1 MPHKIPL
8 LLTSFQRKGILFFL
22 ILLLA
27 VFLVVFLWARRP
39 NSELHFDLETMA
51 AWEVHYQKLQEQ
63 TKAAQTKYQ
72 YNPNFLTAYR
82 AYLLDLSPEAF
93 DRLKAAR
100 KRGEKSYTPAQFQ
113 QLTGI
118 ADSTLARIL
127 PHLKF
132 SAPPQSFEAPK
143 KVQTAVVKKKGINEA
158 TASDLEAIRGIG
170 PVLAA
175 RILKYKAYLGG
186 YSSIDQLQ
194 EVYGLSPQVLTALQQ
209 QFKIQNPPH
218 IQPLEFATATVQEL
232 SGLPYIEYTTARQL
246 VQVRSQ
252 YPNMPLDSLWQYLP
266 FDPMRIRRLT
276 LYLY

>member
-22 ILLLA
+22 ILLLGLFLA
-27 VFLVVFLWARRP
+27 VFLWSHRP
-39 NSELHFDLETMA
+39 NSILYFDFETMA
-51 AWEVHYQKLQEQ
+51 VWETQYQQLQEQ

-93 DRLKAAR
+93 DRLEAAR
-100 KRGEKSYTPAQFQ
+100 NRGEKSYSPAQFQ

-132 SAPPQSFEAPK
+132 SSPSQFHKAPK
-143 KVQTAVVKKKGINEA
+143 KARTVMVKKKGINLA
-158 TASDLEAIRGIG
+158 TTTDLEAIRGIG
-170 PVLAA
+170 PVLAE

-194 EVYGLSPQVLTALQQ
+194 EVYGLSPQVVATLQQ
-209 QFKIQNPPH
+209 RFKIQNLPN
-218 IQPLEFATATVQEL
+218 IQRLEFATATVQEL
-232 SGLPYIEYTTARQL
+232 SALPYLEYTTARQL

-252 YPNMPLDSLWQYLP
+252 HPNKPLDSLWQYLS
-266 FDPMRIRRLT
+266 FDSMRIRRLT

>member
-27 VFLVVFLWARRP
+27 VFLVVFWWADRP
-39 NSELHFDLETMA
+39 NSKLYFDLETMA
-51 AWEVHYQKLQEQ
+51 DWEAEYQKLKTQ
-63 TKAAQTKYQ
+63 TKAAQAKYQ

-82 AYLLDLSPEAF
+82 AYLLDLPPEAF

-118 ADSTLARIL
+118 ADSTLTRIL

-132 SAPPQSFEAPK
+132 STPPQFRRAPE
-143 KVQTAVVKKKGINEA
+143 KVRTTLVKKKGINVA
-158 TASDLEAIRGIG
+158 TTTDLEAIRGIG

-194 EVYGLSPQVLTALQQ
+194 GVWTIPSSIGYFTRA
-209 QFKIQNPPH
+209 IYNPKS
-218 IQPLEFATATVQEL
+218 A
-232 SGLPYIEYTTARQL
+232 
-246 VQVRSQ
+246 Q
-252 YPNMPLDSLWQYLP
+252 YSA
-266 FDPMRIRRLT
+266 FRICNRFGTGAIGLT
-276 LYLY
+276 LFRVHYCAAACTNTQSIS